1 MSIKSLHDLK
11 TFSQQKI
18 EKETV
23 NECLFVMSLSILQLN
38 LFYGISIILLN
49 SQKRES
55 MKLQLLECAVALQ
68 TIMQRTVSGLQHH
81 FERFKNKIS
90 CVFRV
95 MKILDLHKC

>member
-68 TIMQRTVSGLQHH
+68 TIMQQPMLKQRWSTRVWFWNRFGLRG
-81 FERFKNKIS
+81 FG
-90 CVFRV
+90 VAPAV
-95 MKILDLHKC
+95 V

>member
-1 MSIKSLHDLK
+1 MY
-11 TFSQQKI
+11 
-18 EKETV
+18 
-23 NECLFVMSLSILQLN
+23 VMSLSILQLN

-90 CVFRV
+90 CVFSV

>member
-90 CVFRV
+90 CVFSV

>member
-1 MSIKSLHDLK
+1 MSIKSFHDPK

-81 FERFKNKIS
+81 FERLKNKIS
-90 CVFRV
+90 CVFSV

>member
-1 MSIKSLHDLK
+1 
-11 TFSQQKI
+11 
-18 EKETV
+18 
-23 NECLFVMSLSILQLN
+23 MSLSILQLN

-90 CVFRV
+90 CVFSV